1 MQAVILAGGTQS
13 TINNEYEGI
22 PKPMVEIGGRP
33 LLWHIMQNFSRHG
46 IRDFIICGG
55 YKIDVIKQ
63 YFTDYY
69 IYESDITVDL
79 QSNSIQI
86 HKKKTE
92 NWNVSVIDTGLYST
106 PGKRISMIEK
116 YINEDTF
123 LVSYGDCLSNI
134 NITELIKT
142 HKSHGKCAT
151 LTMAKP
157 IGRNMLL
164 PINTAG
170 ELKYNVKSDAI
181 QNDAWINAD
190 CFVFNKEV
198 FQYIQGDFDLE
209 DQLLVAL
216 SKEGQIG
223 TYCHTGYWRAIETRR
238 DLLSAETLWNKKQA
252 PWIDWRNT

>member
-33 LLWHIMQNFSRHG
+33 LLWHIMQNFSRYG
-46 IRDFIICGG
+46 IKDFIICGG

-69 IYESDITVDL
+69 IYESDITIDL

-92 NWNVSVIDTGLYST
+92 NWNVSVIDTGLYSS

-116 YINEDTF
+116 YINEDAF

-134 NITELIKT
+134 NITELVET
-142 HKSHGKCAT
+142 HKLHGKCAT

-157 IGRNMLL
+157 IGRNKLL
-164 PINTAG
+164 PMNKAG
-170 ELKYNVKSDAI
+170 KLKYDAPLEEI
-181 QNDAWINAD
+181 RNDAWINAD
-190 CFVFNKEV
+190 CLVFNKEV
-198 FQYIQGDFDLE
+198 FQYIHGNFDLE
-209 DQLLVAL
+209 EQLLVAL

-238 DLLSAETLWNKKQA
+238 DLLSAENLWNKKQA
-252 PWIDWRNT
+252 PWINWD

>member
-1 MQAVILAGGTQS
+1 MKVVILAGGAQS

-22 PKPMVEIGGRP
+22 PKPMVEVGGRP
-33 LLWHIMQNFSRHG
+33 LIWHIMQNFSRQG
-46 IRDFIICGG
+46 IKDFIICGG
-55 YKIDVIKQ
+55 YRIDLIKQ

-79 QSNSIQI
+79 QSNTIKI

-92 NWNVSVIDTGLYST
+92 NWNVSVIDTGLYSS

-116 YINEDTF
+116 YINEDVF

-134 NITELIKT
+134 NVASLLET

-157 IGRNMLL
+157 IGRNRLL
-164 PINTAG
+164 PINDRG
-170 ELKYNVKSDAI
+170 ELRYGEVMKETQS
-181 QNDAWINAD
+181 DAWINAD

-198 FQYIQGDFDLE
+198 FQYIKGDFDLE
-209 DQLLVAL
+209 DQLLITL
-216 SKEGQIG
+216 SKEEQVG
-223 TYCHTGYWRAIETRR
+223 TYCHIGYWRAIETRR
-238 DLLSAETLWNKKQA
+238 DLLAAESLWNKKQA
-252 PWIDWRNT
+252 PWME

>member
-1 MQAVILAGGTQS
+1 MKAVILAGGTQS

-33 LLWHIMQNFSRHG
+33 LLWHIMKNFSRYG
-46 IRDFIICGG
+46 INDFVICGG
-55 YKIDVIKQ
+55 YRIDLIKQ

-79 QSNSIQI
+79 QTNSIQI

-106 PGKRISMIEK
+106 PGKRISLIEK
-116 YINEDTF
+116 YIEEDSF

-134 NITELIKT
+134 DISELIHT
-142 HKSHGKCAT
+142 HQSHGKCAT

-157 IGRNMLL
+157 IGRNKLL
-164 PINTAG
+164 PISNEG
-170 ELKYNVKSDAI
+170 ELKFDVSLEEK

-198 FQYIQGDFDLE
+198 FRYINGDFDLE
-209 DQLLVAL
+209 EQLLIAL

-223 TYCHTGYWRAIETRR
+223 SYCHKGYWRAIETRR
-238 DLLSAETLWNKKQA
+238 DLLSAEELWKKKQA
-252 PWIDWRNT
+252 PWMLWE

>member
-1 MQAVILAGGTQS
+1 MQAIILAGGAQS

-22 PKPMVEIGGRP
+22 PKPMVEVGGRP
-33 LLWHIMQNFSRHG
+33 LLWHIMQNFSRYG
-46 IRDFIICGG
+46 IKDFIICGG

-92 NWNVSVIDTGLYST
+92 NWNVSVIDTGLYSS
-106 PGKRISMIEK
+106 PAKRISMIEK
-116 YINEDTF
+116 YINEGTF

-134 NITELIKT
+134 NIEELIKD

-157 IGRNMLL
+157 IGRNKLL
-164 PINTAG
+164 PINIAG
-170 ELKYNVKSDAI
+170 EIKYDALSDANH
-181 QNDAWINAD
+181 NDAWINAD

-198 FQYIQGDFDLE
+198 FQYIHGDYNLE
-209 DQLLVAL
+209 DQLLVEL

-238 DLLSAETLWNKKQA
+238 DLLSAQNLWEKKQA
-252 PWIDWRNT
+252 PWMNWD